1 MNCKSVSVPINDSS
15 DEEEFNKIRK
25 VRIKILLCI
34 FALIISGIFMYF
46 MTIL

>member
-1 MNCKSVSVPINDSS
+1 MNCKSVSISINDSS
-15 DEEEFNKIRK
+15 EEEFNKIRT